1 MITKSKVLL
10 SQEWVTQQI
19 LGIVFGLLAP
29 KDFWIILVSNPL
41 AMSILD
47 EGYTRKIKSPSLAR
61 GLRYFS
67 TQES

>member
-29 KDFWIILVSNPL
+29 KDF
-41 AMSILD
+41 
-47 EGYTRKIKSPSLAR
+47 
-61 GLRYFS
+61 
-67 TQES
+67 